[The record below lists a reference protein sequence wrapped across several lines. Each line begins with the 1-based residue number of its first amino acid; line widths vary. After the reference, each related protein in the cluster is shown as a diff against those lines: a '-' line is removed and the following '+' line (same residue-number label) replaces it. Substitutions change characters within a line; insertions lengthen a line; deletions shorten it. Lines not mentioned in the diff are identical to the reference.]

1 MNNET
6 SVFLL
11 ALVVLTSLVWQGYLL
26 TRKNCFVELNYQVP
40 VGLLQLWA
48 DCQWTEILPL
58 HNVYLVEQ
66 V

>member
-11 ALVVLTSLVWQGYLL
+11 ALVVLTSLVWLGYLL
-26 TRKNCFVELNYQVP
+26 TRKNSFVKLNYQVF
-40 VGLLQLWA
+40 VGLLQLWI

-58 HNVYLVEQ
+58 YNLYLVEH